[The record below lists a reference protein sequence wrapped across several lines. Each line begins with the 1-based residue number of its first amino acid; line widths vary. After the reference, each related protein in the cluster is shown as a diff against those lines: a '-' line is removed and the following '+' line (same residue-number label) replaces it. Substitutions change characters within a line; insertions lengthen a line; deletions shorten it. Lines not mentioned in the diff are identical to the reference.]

1 MEHSIQLIN
10 INKSFSNKVVFSN
23 LSYNFGQN
31 NYHLIG
37 KNGAGKSTLLR
48 LIVGMDVID
57 SGTIIINGQN
67 NTNSKQIY
75 YVPDDLEIYPFLTGD
90 EFLSWIAK
98 ARFSTPNELTK
109 VIDQLELKIH
119 LNTFIADMSFGTKKK
134 FLLASALI
142 GSPDFIILDEPL
154 NGLDKNSQQVLL
166 SILKEKACNTGI
178 IFSTH
183 HDANIESLSPIK
195 VQILNNKLIEE
206 NCVSEVI

>member
-1 MEHSIQLIN
+1 LEHSIQLLN

-37 KNGAGKSTLLR
+37 QNGAGKSTLLR

-57 SGTIIINGQN
+57 SGTILINGQN
-67 NTNSKQIY
+67 INRNKQIY
-75 YVPDDLEIYPFLTGD
+75 YVPDDLDIYPFLTGE
-90 EFLSWIAK
+90 EFLSWIAMV
-98 ARFSTPNELTK
+98 RFSTPNELNK
-109 VIDQLELKIH
+109 VIEQLELKIH
-119 LNTFIADMSFGTKKK
+119 LNTSVGDMSFGTKKE

-142 GSPDFIILDEPL
+142 GNPDFIILDEPL

-166 SILKEKACNTGI
+166 SILKEKAFGTGI

-183 HDANIESLSPIK
+183 HDANIELLSPIK
-195 VQILNNKLIEE
+195 VQILNNKLIEKTS
-206 NCVSEVI
+206 VSEVI

>member
-48 LIVGMDVID
+48 LIVGMDDID
-57 SGTIIINGQN
+57 SGTILINGQN
-67 NTNSKQIY
+67 NNRNKQIY
-75 YVPDDLEIYPFLTGD
+75 YVPDDLDIYPFLTGE

-98 ARFSTPNELTK
+98 ARFSTPNELNK
-109 VIDQLELKIH
+109 VIEQLELKIH
-119 LNTFIADMSFGTKKK
+119 LNTSIGDMSFGTKKK

-142 GSPDFIILDEPL
+142 GNPDFIILDEPL

-183 HDANIESLSPIK
+183 HDANIELLSPIK